1 MEKNLNKCFLFYVI
15 IYLFT
20 SNVKHSKSFNYLTSF
35 RSSLTQ
41 IITILNDDEEEKS
54 PKKEKRKERI
64 NGFNTEQDS
73 YSKEVK
79 LTIFYYV
86 ICMTCFIISYEYLC
100 FIISYEYNT
109 GFFRQV
115 LKSTILSCKVCKKAL
130 ELA

>member
-86 ICMTCFIISYEYLC
+86 ICMTCFIISYEY
-100 FIISYEYNT
+100 NT